1 MSCVNRATAH
11 DNGKL
16 PFSPAMW
23 LCPEINFHQI
33 EINTFADRWV
43 RCQCLPVCSRAGELL
58 ATLLGRLRGLDSR
71 GIAITGHYN
80 LTTVNVT
87 NMPCNIFVETT
98 SVLRVGK
105 GLQIEVLA

>member
-43 RCQCLPVCSRAGELL
+43 RCQRHLTLSVTYPPCEGVVGVRLPTRSEGSWFAR
-58 ATLLGRLRGLDSR
+58 S
-71 GIAITGHYN
+71 
-80 LTTVNVT
+80 
-87 NMPCNIFVETT
+87 P
-98 SVLRVGK
+98 
-105 GLQIEVLA
+105 